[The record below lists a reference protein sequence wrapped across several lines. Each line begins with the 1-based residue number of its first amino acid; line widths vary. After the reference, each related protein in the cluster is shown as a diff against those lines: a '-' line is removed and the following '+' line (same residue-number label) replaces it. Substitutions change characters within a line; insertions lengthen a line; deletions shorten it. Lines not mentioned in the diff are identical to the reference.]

1 MEAARI
7 REQQRRM
14 WRRNDGPEEFAI
26 MTEVSAEEDDPEDST
41 TMTEASLDESEE
53 TARLSER
60 LRQRRQRCV
69 YCHRKLTTASNF
81 LWRRKT
87 GPRTQQ
93 QRRRRWQ
100 RTRNR

>member
-1 MEAARI
+1 MVEAARI
-7 REQQRRM
+7 REQRRRM
-14 WRRNDGPEEFAI
+14 WRRNDGPEEFAT

-69 YCHRKLTTASNF
+69 YCHRKLTTASNASAEEDRPDDSATTTEA
-81 LWRRKT
+81 LAEDEE
-87 GPRTQQ
+87 
-93 QRRRRWQ
+93 
-100 RTRNR
+100 